1 MDPKSLG
8 FRISIH
14 LINISIHQLL
24 YQTAT
29 SNLLFWCW
37 SPPVTSDLDQ
47 IIYDHNILQM
57 TTILACSNHKII
69 ISYHYILQMTTML
82 ACSSSRT
89 WSWQSRSFLFNS
101 WIVLYYCKLLF
112 GQVWCKILKV
122 VRISILS
129 GSALTF
135 QRRPAEKFQRNNSV

>member
-37 SPPVTSDLDQ
+37 SPPVTSDLAQ
-47 IIYDHNILQM
+47 IISYHNILQM
-57 TTILACSNHKII
+57 TKILACSNHKII

-82 ACSSSRT
+82 ACSTYKIIIYKDYILQMTTILACSSSRT
-89 WSWQSRSFLFNS
+89 WSWQSRLFFYS
-101 WIVLYYCKLLF
+101 IPWIVLYYCKLLF
-112 GQVWCKILKV
+112 GQVWCKI
-122 VRISILS
+122 
-129 GSALTF
+129 F
-135 QRRPAEKFQRNNSV
+135 